1 MTLAWLWPWAAVALL
16 VAAVAL
22 VVVIVAVSVRRHR
35 HDEGLRV
42 FSLDD
47 DLETEHASKL
57 FHQWRLLNRGAVA
70 LLTVALLLA
79 VALSARPAQ
88 VDADSERAS
97 SRDIVLCLDV
107 SGSALPYDRQVIGT
121 YRDLVRSFEGE
132 RIGLS
137 IFNSTSRTVFPLTDD
152 YELVTA
158 QLDEAERL
166 LRGVQS
172 QDDIEA
178 MSDEDYQRIS
188 DWLDGTQ
195 NRTNA
200 TSLIG
205 DGLVS
210 CAAMLPGF
218 AYGSAP
224 QTDGER
230 NRAASIVLATDN
242 VVSGD
247 PTYTLG
253 EALDLTAAVGIG
265 VDGLYSGPRESEDGA
280 ESSDMR
286 TLVESHGGVFLTQS
300 SGDSVNDL
308 VRRIDGATSRMS
320 IRARRWWMRPVGGRW
335 RWPSPRA
342 HGWWCLGGC
351 GDECTDVLPR
361 AGFAGRRR
369 DRRGYGGVGRAGGGA
384 VCPAPRFE

>member
-1 MTLAWLWPWAAVALL
+1 M
-16 VAAVAL
+16 
-22 VVVIVAVSVRRHR
+22 
-35 HDEGLRV
+35 
-42 FSLDD
+42 
-47 DLETEHASKL
+47 
-57 FHQWRLLNRGAVA
+57 
-70 LLTVALLLA
+70 
-79 VALSARPAQ
+79 
-88 VDADSERAS
+88 
-97 SRDIVLCLDV
+97 LCLDV

-137 IFNSTSRTVFPLTDD
+137 IFNSTARTVFPLTDD

-300 SGDSVNDL
+300 SGDSIDDL
-308 VRRIDGATSRMS
+308 VRRIDE
-320 IRARRWWMRPVGGRW
+320 RRSDEQDEQTRSALVDAP
-335 RWPSPRA
+335 
-342 HGWWCLGGC
+342 GWWTLA
-351 GDECTDVLPR
+351 LAIA
-361 AGFAGRRR
+361 AGAWLVVSWRLRR
-369 DRRGYGGVGRAGGGA
+369 
-384 VCPAPRFE
+384 

>member
-22 VVVIVAVSVRRHR
+22 VVVIVAVSARRHR

-79 VALSARPAQ
+79 VVLSARPAQ

-166 LRGVQS
+166 LRGV
-172 QDDIEA
+172 
-178 MSDEDYQRIS
+178 
-188 DWLDGTQ
+188 
-195 NRTNA
+195 
-200 TSLIG
+200 
-205 DGLVS
+205 
-210 CAAMLPGF
+210 
-218 AYGSAP
+218 
-224 QTDGER
+224 
-230 NRAASIVLATDN
+230 
-242 VVSGD
+242 
-247 PTYTLG
+247 
-253 EALDLTAAVGIG
+253 
-265 VDGLYSGPRESEDGA
+265 
-280 ESSDMR
+280 
-286 TLVESHGGVFLTQS
+286 
-300 SGDSVNDL
+300 
-308 VRRIDGATSRMS
+308 
-320 IRARRWWMRPVGGRW
+320 
-335 RWPSPRA
+335 
-342 HGWWCLGGC
+342 
-351 GDECTDVLPR
+351 
-361 AGFAGRRR
+361 
-369 DRRGYGGVGRAGGGA
+369 
-384 VCPAPRFE
+384 

>member
-1 MTLAWLWPWAAVALL
+1 MGVDVGGKVAVMTLAWLWPWAAVAIL

-22 VVVIVAVSVRRHR
+22 VVVIVAVSARRHR

-70 LLTVALLLA
+70 LLAAALLLA
-79 VALSARPAQ
+79 VALAARPAQ
-88 VDADSERAS
+88 VDADSEQAS

-308 VRRIDGATSRMS
+308 VRRIDQ
-320 IRARRWWMRPVGGRW
+320 RRSDEQDEHTRSALVDAP
-335 RWPSPRA
+335 
-342 HGWWCLGGC
+342 GWWTLA
-351 GDECTDVLPR
+351 LAIA
-361 AGFAGRRR
+361 AGAWLVVSWRLRR
-369 DRRGYGGVGRAGGGA
+369 
-384 VCPAPRFE
+384 